1 MRAIV
6 ALLAF
11 VVSAAFAA
19 PAAEPTLAT
28 RDWGAIRKVIGD
40 QLIALKAGDGV
51 KAMSFAAPGIRAQF
65 GTPENF
71 MRMVRTG
78 YSALLEARRTQFLE
92 GAVIDDAVIQPL
104 RLVMPNDTVLVA
116 LYQMQKQPDGRWRIA
131 GCTIAPSTVQS
142 T

>member
-1 MRAIV
+1 MRTIV

-11 VVSAAFAA
+11 LAAAALAA
-19 PAAEPTLAT
+19 PEPTLAA
-28 RDWGAIRKVIGD
+28 RDWSAIRKVIGD
-40 QLIALKAGDGV
+40 QLGALKAGDSV
-51 KAMSFAAPGIRAQF
+51 KAMTFAAPGIQAQF

-92 GAVIDDAVIQPL
+92 GALIDDAVIQPL
-104 RLVMPNDTVLVA
+104 RLVMPDDTVLVA
-116 LYQMQKQPDGRWRIA
+116 LYQMQRQPDGRWLIA
-131 GCTIAPSTVQS
+131 ACTIAPSTVQS

>member
-1 MRAIV
+1 MKAFV

-11 VVSAAFAA
+11 VAGAAFAG
-19 PAAEPTLAT
+19 EPTLAS
-28 RDWGAIRKVIGD
+28 RDWNAIRKVIGD
-40 QLIALKAGDGV
+40 QLTALKAGDGA
-51 KAMSFAAPGIRAQF
+51 KAMNFAAPGIQSQF

-71 MRMVRTG
+71 LRMVRTG

-92 GAVIDDAVIQPL
+92 GAVIDGAVIQPL
-104 RLVMPNDTVLVA
+104 RLVMPDDTVLVA
-116 LYQMQKQPDGRWRIA
+116 LYQMQKQSDGRWRIA

>member
-1 MRAIV
+1 MRTIV

-11 VVSAAFAA
+11 LAAAALAA
-19 PAAEPTLAT
+19 PEPTLAA
-28 RDWGAIRKVIGD
+28 RDWSAIRKVIGD
-40 QLIALKAGDGV
+40 QLGALKAGDSV
-51 KAMSFAAPGIRAQF
+51 KAMTFAAPGIQAQF

-92 GAVIDDAVIQPL
+92 GALIDDAVIQPL
-104 RLVMPNDTVLVA
+104 RLVMPDDTVLVA
-116 LYQMQKQPDGRWRIA
+116 LYQMQRQPDGRWLIA